1 MREMLEAA
9 ARECG
14 LELTGEMLDALCA
27 YWRYLSKVNKH
38 MNLTAVASD
47 EEAVWRHF
55 MDSLA
60 PVRAGLLARGASVLD
75 LGSGAGFPGLPLSVA
90 RPDLEVTLMD
100 SLRKRVDFLGE
111 AARIAGARAR
121 AVHARAE
128 EAARGEMRERFD
140 AVTARAVARLNVLCE
155 LALPFVRVGGVLIA
169 YKGPAADAELA
180 EAGEALRRL
189 GGGDARV
196 LPAGVPGRDSRLV
209 VVRKLRPTPRAFPR
223 KPGEAARKPLGARG
237 GAPD

>member
-1 MREMLEAA
+1 MRDMLEAA

-14 LELTGEMLDALCA
+14 LALDGAMLDALA
-27 YWRYLSKVNKH
+27 EYWRYLKEVNAQ
-38 MNLTAVASD
+38 MNLTAVTSD

-60 PVRAGLLARGASVLD
+60 PVRLGLMPAGARVLD

-90 RPDLEVTLMD
+90 RPDLDVTLMD
-100 SLRKRVDFLGE
+100 SLRKRVDFLSE
-111 AARIAGARAR
+111 AARRVGASAR

-128 EAARGEMRERFD
+128 EAARGDLRERFD
-140 AVTARAVARLNVLCE
+140 IVTARAVARLNSLCE
-155 LALPFVRVGGVLIA
+155 LALPFVRVGGALIA
-169 YKGPAADAELA
+169 YKGPAADEELR

-189 GGGDARV
+189 GGGEARV

-209 VVRKLRPTPRAFPR
+209 VVRKLRPTPRAYPR
-223 KPGEAARKPLGARG
+223 KAGEAVRRPL
-237 GAPD
+237 